1 MARDGTAGR
10 FHARCHPA
18 RHAAREEITMPPLAE
33 RNLLHDK
40 VRLTVTL
47 TGIVFAVVLI
57 VVELGLFVGFTVTTS
72 NLIDNSGADLWVTS
86 KNVPYVEQGVPF
98 SERKLYQVRAV
109 SGVAKAEKLITRWV
123 EWKRPD
129 GRQESVQVV
138 CMDVDEPLGRP
149 WNLVQGRIDDLKR
162 PDAIIMDEIYRQK
175 LGVDHAEQVF
185 EINGKRAL
193 VVGFTRGIRAFTT
206 SPYVFTTFK
215 RAQQYANIPDD
226 QTVYI
231 LVKLAP
237 GANLE
242 QVRREI
248 LDHVKDVQ
256 VVTNHEFSRMTQVY
270 WMFTTGA
277 GVAVLLA
284 AVLGLVVGFV
294 VVAQT
299 IYATTMDHLREFG
312 TLKAMGA
319 PNSYVYRVIIKQ
331 AAISAVIGYFLGM
344 IVSIFVVHASQKGG
358 AAILMPVPM
367 AIGMFFLTL
376 LMCVGA
382 ALVSINKVT
391 RLDPAM
397 VFKG

>member
-1 MARDGTAGR
+1 
-10 FHARCHPA
+10 
-18 RHAAREEITMPPLAE
+18 MPPLAQ
-33 RNLLHDK
+33 RNLFHDK
-40 VRLTVTL
+40 VRLAVTL

-86 KNVPYVEQGVPF
+86 KHVPYVEQGVPF
-98 SERKLYQVRAV
+98 SERKVYQVRAV
-109 SGVAKAEKLITRWV
+109 PGVAKAEKLITRWV

-138 CMDVDEPLGRP
+138 GLNVDESLGRP
-149 WNLVQGRIDDLKR
+149 WNLVQGRVEDLKR
-162 PDAIIMDEIYRQK
+162 PDAIIMDGIYRQK
-175 LGVDHAEQVF
+175 LGVDHAEQLF
-185 EINGKRAL
+185 EINGKRAR
-193 VVGFTRGIRAFTT
+193 VVGFTQGIRAFTT

-215 RAQQYANIPDD
+215 RAQEYANVADD
-226 QTVYI
+226 QTTYI

-237 GANLE
+237 GANAE
-242 QVRREI
+242 QVRHEI
-248 LDHVKDVQ
+248 LDRVKDVD
-256 VVTNHEFSRMTQVY
+256 VVTNREFSRMTQFY

-284 AVLGLVVGFV
+284 ALLGLVVGFV

-319 PNSYVYRVIIKQ
+319 PNSYVYKVIIKQ
-331 AAISAVIGYFLGM
+331 AAISAVIGYLLGM
-344 IVSIFVVHASQKGG
+344 IVSVFVVHASQKGG
-358 AAILMPVPM
+358 AAILMPTPM

-376 LMCVGA
+376 FMCIGA

-391 RLDPAM
+391 RLDPAV

>member
-1 MARDGTAGR
+1 
-10 FHARCHPA
+10 
-18 RHAAREEITMPPLAE
+18 MPPLAQ
-33 RNLLHDK
+33 RNLFHDK
-40 VRLTVTL
+40 VRLAVTL

-86 KNVPYVEQGVPF
+86 KHVPYVEQGVPF

-109 SGVAKAEKLITRWV
+109 PGVGKAEKLISRWV
-123 EWKRPD
+123 TWKNPD
-129 GRQESVQVV
+129 GRQESVQVIG
-138 CMDVDEPLGRP
+138 MNVDEPLARP
-149 WNLVQGRIDDLKR
+149 WNLVQGRAEDLKR
-162 PDAIIMDEIYRQK
+162 PDAIIMDEIYKQK
-175 LGVDHAEQVF
+175 LGVNHAEQVF
-185 EINGKRAL
+185 EINGKRAR

-215 RAQQYANIPDD
+215 RAQEYANIPDD
-226 QTVYI
+226 QTIYI

-242 QVRREI
+242 QVRHDI
-248 LDHVKDVQ
+248 LDRVKDVD
-256 VVTNHEFSRMTQVY
+256 VVTNHEFSRMTQFY

-284 AVLGLVVGFV
+284 ALLGLVVGFV

-319 PNSYVYRVIIKQ
+319 PNSYVYKVIIKQ

-344 IVSIFVVHASQKGG
+344 IVSVFVVHASQKGG
-358 AAILMPVPM
+358 AAILMPTPM

-376 LMCVGA
+376 TMCVGA